1 MRITKV
7 ETSILFKFLYFV
19 FPFGLVIYKLILCI
33 DTHIAHVVG
42 ISFSIKYAHTSTM
55 KKIGFAIIGTLTLV
69 FVIVLLSIYPH
80 EPEES
85 RYIRVNDGIFL
96 SEEYNVADS
105 FTGSSITG
113 TILAS
118 KDDNDTIT
126 TLIGHVNITDKDV
139 GPVYIF
145 FPNDLQMND
154 VVSGFKLNDYPQ
166 HLLNPLCSRDKEGT
180 HMIIGAYHSASSFG
194 GTGDFVA
201 YLSLNPD
208 HTSLSKIPIV
218 FQLGSKIQDDGSVY
232 SYLTKKEI
240 IIEI

>member
-1 MRITKV
+1 MPEASPRAGVRAEPRRGDTRTRAQRESGERIDLMKRTKV

-33 DTHIAHVVG
+33 NTHIAHVVG

-55 KKIGFAIIGTLTLV
+55 KKIGFAIIGTLTLF

-113 TILAS
+113 TILA
-118 KDDNDTIT
+118 
-126 TLIGHVNITDKDV
+126 
-139 GPVYIF
+139 
-145 FPNDLQMND
+145 
-154 VVSGFKLNDYPQ
+154 
-166 HLLNPLCSRDKEGT
+166 
-180 HMIIGAYHSASSFG
+180 
-194 GTGDFVA
+194 
-201 YLSLNPD
+201 
-208 HTSLSKIPIV
+208 
-218 FQLGSKIQDDGSVY
+218 
-232 SYLTKKEI
+232 
-240 IIEI
+240 